1 MDILEEFVLVSE
13 PGQVCL
19 RFYGGLHLFS
29 FFHMPFG
36 FTSFY
41 GSFSKEIF
49 KIKNMK
55 LGEFI
60 KNFSHNNVIR
70 LVYKNKSGHEVVLND
85 WNDVSMDWEVN
96 KQKGK
101 FRHFV
106 DNEVLGLTTISFGAG
121 QGIHHADAL
130 NIVVER
136 LENQPYVDEVLDE
149 QNCHSETLS

>member
-1 MDILEEFVLVSE
+1 MDILEEFVLVSG

-85 WNDVSMDWEVN
+85 WNDVSMDWQVN

-101 FRHFV
+101 IRHYIN
-106 DNEVLGLTTISFGAG
+106 NEVLGLTTICFDTGSGVNYPE
-121 QGIHHADAL
+121 AL
-130 NIVVER
+130 NIVMDKFF
-136 LENQPYVDEVLDE
+136 YKF
-149 QNCHSETLS
+149 T